1 MITNSTPTMS
11 HLLLLAV
18 TLLLSPA
25 QAITHLRILPLGDS
39 ITWGAGST
47 NGSGYRAPL
56 LTLLTSPNSSFTTSK
71 PKITYIGSLTSGN
84 LPPPN
89 NANEGHIGALIS
101 QIGDYAK
108 VPLSWNGTLEGDI
121 VLLMAGTNDMFNANI
136 SPSEAPVRLG
146 ALIDEIVT
154 AWPKAAVL
162 VATLTP
168 SALNTTQD
176 KIEVFN
182 GQVAGV
188 VSKRAKAGNRTLV
201 VSMSKVTV
209 GMEVDVVHPDDVGYT
224 LMAQA
229 WYKGLLEAKSKGWID
244 GVASGAAFMGGAG
257 WLMWFLVV
265 SLVLLVGV

>member
-1 MITNSTPTMS
+1 
-11 HLLLLAV
+11 
-18 TLLLSPA
+18 
-25 QAITHLRILPLGDS
+25 
-39 ITWGAGST
+39 
-47 NGSGYRAPL
+47 L

-71 PKITYIGSLTSGN
+71 PKITYIGSVTSGN

-89 NANEGHIGALIS
+89 NANEGHVGALIS

-108 VPLSWNGTLEGDI
+108 IPLSWNETLKGDI
-121 VLLMAGTNDMFNANI
+121 VLLMAGTNDMFNLNI
-136 SPSEAPVRLG
+136 SPSGAPERLG

-176 KIEVFN
+176 NIEVFN

-188 VSKRAKAGNRTLV
+188 VGKRAKAGNRTLV

-209 GMEVDVVHPDDVGYT
+209 GMEVDGLHPDDVGYT

-229 WYKGLLEAKSKGWID
+229 WYKGLLEAKSKGWVA
-244 GVASGAAFMGGAG
+244 GVASGAALIGGAG
-257 WLMWFLVV
+257 WLMWFPVV
-265 SLVLLVGV
+265 LLVLLVGV